1 MVAIWVTLRKHLI
14 LCSSVLLLGK
24 KNIRRARQIY
34 LLEGY
39 TILDFYLVLIT
50 SFVLNLSSPAY
61 NIEVEKSHFDDLF
74 SVKFNTVAL
83 QHDMHKLVLIN
94 HPINLSHSIQRDKV
108 CLPRAP
114 NNNQSSDEVLAR
126 GGVDD
131 AKFTSTQSFS
141 AFRLDTFC
149 PSHEVSFRESDRC

>member
-1 MVAIWVTLRKHLI
+1 
-14 LCSSVLLLGK
+14 
-24 KNIRRARQIY
+24 
-34 LLEGY
+34 
-39 TILDFYLVLIT
+39 
-50 SFVLNLSSPAY
+50 
-61 NIEVEKSHFDDLF
+61 
-74 SVKFNTVAL
+74 VAL

-94 HPINLSHSIQRDKV
+94 HLINLSHSIQRDKV

-141 AFRLDTFC
+141 PFRLDTFC
-149 PSHEVSFRESDRC
+149 PSVRTKCRSENQTDADTGFQHLLLPPPPPPPSVEFGLSAAPSVSAQEKIQLDW